1 MRCMNCGEELGDSVY
16 CPKCGCDVSVQK
28 QAVVLSGIYYNQGL
42 EKAEVRDLSGAIDQL
57 RRSLKFNKMNIQAR
71 NLLGLVYF
79 ETGEVVAA
87 LSEWV
92 ISKNMQTEGN
102 PATGYIERLRKDSG
116 KLDAINS
123 TIKKY
128 NAALRNCQSGNED
141 VALIQLKKLLNQ
153 NPKLIKGYHLLSLL
167 YIKNGEY
174 EKARRLLRKAV
185 RIDRTNTT
193 TLRFLR
199 EIDEVTGMQTPTDAK
214 TPFWQ
219 KNAKETPGVESEAE
233 VRREKVAPAQT
244 IARDT
249 SVTVNIFNIVLGAVI
264 GAAALWFLFMPA
276 RTAAIREEANRRV
289 SEYSSAMALH
299 NTTIENLNA
308 QIQVS
313 EDTVENANKR
323 IKSSEN
329 KTTNYE
335 NLLKAVNAADNGT
348 IDRASN
354 AYSAVDKSLLSVDG
368 AQVYDRV
375 SDEIDE
381 LIFQKFKNEGIA
393 AFNENKFET
402 AIEKLQAARQI
413 RDDDYDVLVYLAH
426 AYRMSND
433 PGNADAI
440 YTLIIQRY
448 PNTQRAVDADYL
460 LSANI
465 AARKAAEEAAKKAA
479 EEAARKAAE
488 EAARKAAEEE
498 AARKAAEEEAARK
511 AAEEAEQQEG
521 GEPLEGQT
529 DEGQPAEEQPE
540 EPSAA

>member
-1 MRCMNCGEELGDSVY
+1 MRCMNCGEELSDSAY
-16 CPKCGCDVSVQK
+16 CPKCGCDVSVQR
-28 QAVVLSGIYYNQGL
+28 QAIVLSGMYYNQGL

-92 ISKNMQTEGN
+92 ISKNMQPEGN
-102 PATGYIERLRKDSG
+102 PATGYIEQLRKDSG
-116 KLDAINS
+116 RLDAINS

-141 VALIQLKKLLNQ
+141 VALIQLKKILTQ

-174 EKARRLLRKAV
+174 EKARRLLRRAV

-199 EIDEVTGMQTPTDAK
+199 EIDEVTGMQTPIDAK

-219 KNAKETPGVESEAE
+219 KNAKETPEAESEEE
-233 VRREKVAPAQT
+233 VRREKTAPAQNL
-244 IARDT
+244 ARDT
-249 SVTVNIFNIVLGAVI
+249 SVSVNIFNIVLGAVI
-264 GAAALWFLFMPA
+264 GAAAIWFLFMPA
-276 RTAAIREEANRRV
+276 RTASIREEANRRV

-308 QIQVS
+308 QIQIS
-313 EDTVENANKR
+313 EDTVENANMR

-375 SDEIDE
+375 SNEIDE
-381 LIFQKFKNEGIA
+381 LIFQKFKSEGIA

-413 RDDDYDVLVYLAH
+413 RDDDYDVLVYQAH

-433 PGNADAI
+433 PGNADAL

-465 AARKAAEEAAKKAA
+465 AARKAAEEAAKRAA

-488 EAARKAAEEE
+488 EAARQAAEEAARQAAEEE
-498 AARKAAEEEAARK
+498 AARQAEESQKSETPD
-511 AAEEAEQQEG
+511 
-521 GEPLEGQT
+521 GEPAG
-529 DEGQPAEEQPE
+529 EGQPAEGGQPTE
-540 EPSAA
+540 GQPAA

>member
-1 MRCMNCGEELGDSVY
+1 MKCMNCGEELSESVY

-28 QAVVLSGIYYNQGL
+28 QAIVLSGMYYNQGL
-42 EKAEVRDLSGAIDQL
+42 EKAQVRDLSGAIDQL

-92 ISKNMQTEGN
+92 ISKNMQPEEN
-102 PATGYIERLRKDSG
+102 MATNFIERLRKDSG
-116 KLDAINS
+116 RLDAINS

-141 VALIQLKKLLNQ
+141 VALIQLKKLLTQ

-167 YIKNGEY
+167 YIKDGEY

-199 EIDEVTGMQTPTDAK
+199 EIDEVTGVQTPIEGKA
-214 TPFWQ
+214 PFWQ
-219 KNAKETPGVESEAE
+219 KNPKETPEPESEEE
-233 VRREKVAPAQT
+233 VRKEKVAPTQT
-244 IARDT
+244 AARDT
-249 SVTVNIFNIVLGAVI
+249 SVTVNIFNIVLGAII
-264 GAAALWFLFMPA
+264 GAAAIWFLFMPA

-299 NTTIENLNA
+299 DTTIENLNA
-308 QIQVS
+308 QIKVS
-313 EDTVENANKR
+313 EDTVDDARQR
-323 IKSSEN
+323 IEKSQT
-329 KTTNYE
+329 KTENYE
-335 NLLKAVNAADNGT
+335 NLLKAVNAAANGS

-354 AYSAVDKSLLSVDG
+354 AYAVVDKENLSVDG
-368 AQVYDRV
+368 VQVYDRV
-375 SDEIDE
+375 LEQIDE
-381 LIFQKFKNEGIA
+381 LIFQKFKYEGIE
-393 AFNENKFET
+393 AFNNNKFDT
-402 AIEKLQAARQI
+402 AIEKFEAARQI
-413 RDDDYDVLVYLAH
+413 RDDDYDVLVYEAH
-426 AYRMSND
+426 AFRLKND
-433 PGNADAI
+433 PGNADAL

-465 AARKAAEEAAKKAA
+465 AARKAAEE
-479 EEAARKAAE
+479 
-488 EAARKAAEEE
+488 E

-511 AAEEAEQQEG
+511 AAEEAAKAA
-521 GEPLEGQT
+521 
-529 DEGQPAEEQPE
+529 AEEEARKAAEEAEKGEETPEDEEKPE
-540 EPSAA
+540 EQDEEEKPEA

>member
-1 MRCMNCGEELGDSVY
+1 MRCMNCGEELSDSAY
-16 CPKCGCDVSVQK
+16 CPKCGCDVSVQR
-28 QAVVLSGIYYNQGL
+28 QAIVLSGMYYNQGL

-92 ISKNMQTEGN
+92 ISKNMQPEGN
-102 PATGYIERLRKDSG
+102 PATGYIEQLRKDSG
-116 KLDAINS
+116 RLDAINS

-141 VALIQLKKLLNQ
+141 VALIQLKKILTQ

-174 EKARRLLRKAV
+174 EKARRLLRRAV

-199 EIDEVTGMQTPTDAK
+199 EIDEVTGMQTPIDAK

-219 KNAKETPGVESEAE
+219 KNAKETPEAESEEE
-233 VRREKVAPAQT
+233 VRREKTAPAQNL
-244 IARDT
+244 ARDT
-249 SVTVNIFNIVLGAVI
+249 SVSVNIFNIVLGAVI
-264 GAAALWFLFMPA
+264 GAAAIWFLFMPA
-276 RTAAIREEANRRV
+276 RTASIREEANRRV

-308 QIQVS
+308 QIQIS
-313 EDTVENANKR
+313 EDTVENANMR

-375 SDEIDE
+375 SNEIDE
-381 LIFQKFKNEGIA
+381 LIFQKFKSEGIA
-393 AFNENKFET
+393 AFNENKFERSGT
-402 AIEKLQAARQI
+402 TIM
-413 RDDDYDVLVYLAH
+413 
-426 AYRMSND
+426 MSLSTRR
-433 PGNADAI
+433 
-440 YTLIIQRY
+440 TL
-448 PNTQRAVDADYL
+448 TV
-460 LSANI
+460 
-465 AARKAAEEAAKKAA
+465 
-479 EEAARKAAE
+479 
-488 EAARKAAEEE
+488 
-498 AARKAAEEEAARK
+498 
-511 AAEEAEQQEG
+511 
-521 GEPLEGQT
+521 
-529 DEGQPAEEQPE
+529 
-540 EPSAA
+540 